1 MLNLLSRP
9 LRIAIDKIIYEQRNI
24 LFAIAQRWQLDGEN
38 VEPVVK
44 ITAKGAVCDSYLQIT
59 IRRRDNADVSAQNF
73 RATYAFKLAF
83 LQNAQQC
90 DLRLQRQIS
99 YLIEENRAGF
109 GQFEST

>member
-9 LRIAIDKIIYEQRNI
+9 LRIAIDKIIYEQRNV
-24 LFAIAQRWQLDGEN
+24 LFSFAQWRQFDWKH

-44 ITAKGAVCDSYLQIT
+44 ITTKGAVRDSRLQIT
-59 IRRRDNADVSAQNF
+59 IRRRDNADISSQNF

-90 DLRLQRQIS
+90 DLGLRRQIS
-99 YLIEENRAGF
+99 YFIEE
-109 GQFEST
+109 